1 MIIIFAARSC
11 SRTYSIPKFPRI
23 VTSTPEFLVRN
34 LLLGIMEGDESAFEV
49 FYRMERNNLV
59 HFVASYVKDTQTAED
74 IAQETLLKVW
84 ENRGAL
90 DPKRNL
96 RAFTFT
102 IARNRTLD
110 YLRTYKPHASLAEC
124 EALCDP
130 SLDGLIETLDL
141 ERLVRKTFLALP
153 PKVRDTFLSSRR
165 EGMRYREIALEE
177 GVSEKTVE
185 NRIGTALKAFRK
197 VFR

>member
-1 MIIIFAARSC
+1 M
-11 SRTYSIPKFPRI
+11 
-23 VTSTPEFLVRN
+23 TSTPEFLVLS
-34 LLLGIMEGDESAFEV
+34 LLLGIMEGDKSAFEV

-153 PKVRDTFLSSRR
+153 PKVRDTFISSRR

>member
-1 MIIIFAARSC
+1 
-11 SRTYSIPKFPRI
+11 
-23 VTSTPEFLVRN
+23 
-34 LLLGIMEGDESAFEV
+34 MEGDEAAFEV

-110 YLRTYKPHASLAEC
+110 YLRTYKPRASLAEC
-124 EALCDP
+124 EALSDP
-130 SLDGLIETLDL
+130 SLEGLIETLDL

-165 EGMRYREIALEE
+165 KGMRYREIALEE

-185 NRIGTALKAFRK
+185 NRIGSALKAFRK

>member
-1 MIIIFAARSC
+1 MPYQS
-11 SRTYSIPKFPRI
+11 PKRHHP
-23 VTSTPEFLVRN
+23 VTSTPEYLARN
-34 LLLGIMEGDESAFEV
+34 LLLGIKEGDEAAFEV

-59 HFVASYVKDTQTAED
+59 HFVASYVKDSQMAED

-84 ENRGAL
+84 ENRSAL
-90 DPKRNL
+90 DPGRNL

-110 YLRTYKPHASLAEC
+110 YLRTYKPHVSLAEC

-130 SLDGLIETLDL
+130 GLDGLIETLDL
-141 ERLVRKTFLALP
+141 ERLVKKTFLALP
-153 PKVRDTFLSSRR
+153 PKVRNTFLSSRR
-165 EGMRYREIALEE
+165 EGIRNRDVAIEE
-177 GVSEKTVE
+177 GISEKTVE
-185 NRIGTALKAFRK
+185 HRIGTALKAFRK